1 MAISRGRIKKGER
14 KKSRL
19 NFFSSSSFSP
29 PTRHQLHSYILFN
42 SCQPC
47 RSLFPLPRTDRS
59 RPMNISRVSQINAFV
74 YKYSSSARNAL
85 TFGSRPDRH
94 RPFSSLRSI
103 LPGRLRRIDRA
114 RKYRRGNEPV
124 NNKPFPS
131 LTTRLLLQSRD
142 SYHSTFRGN
151 LHGRVSSPP
160 SHTHPRVSPTR
171 FESLNHRRRVAD
183 RSGTV
188 PCFGC
193 TVSVLWVVMVFRRV
207 RLEDPFERR
216 EIVFSCSKSGKEETR
231 RKMSNFSE
239 IILRLLYLEL
249 SIAC

>member
-1 MAISRGRIKKGER
+1 MAISRGRIEKGER

-19 NFFSSSSFSP
+19 NFFSSSSSFSP

-94 RPFSSLRSI
+94 RSFSSLRSI
-103 LPGRLRRIDRA
+103 LPEHLRQIDRA

-124 NNKPFPS
+124 NNEPFPS
-131 LTTRLLLQSRD
+131 LTTRLLLRSRD
-142 SYHSTFRGN
+142 S
-151 LHGRVSSPP
+151 
-160 SHTHPRVSPTR
+160 
-171 FESLNHRRRVAD
+171 
-183 RSGTV
+183 
-188 PCFGC
+188 
-193 TVSVLWVVMVFRRV
+193 
-207 RLEDPFERR
+207 
-216 EIVFSCSKSGKEETR
+216 
-231 RKMSNFSE
+231 
-239 IILRLLYLEL
+239 
-249 SIAC
+249 

>member
-1 MAISRGRIKKGER
+1 MPSWKNFFKSDQNKKSTHASFLRRIFHQATSNVLARMAISRGRIEKGER

-19 NFFSSSSFSP
+19 NFFSSSSSFSP

-94 RPFSSLRSI
+94 RSFSSLRSI
-103 LPGRLRRIDRA
+103 LPEHLRQIDRA

-124 NNKPFPS
+124 NNEPFPS
-131 LTTRLLLQSRD
+131 LTTRLLLRSRD
-142 SYHSTFRGN
+142 S
-151 LHGRVSSPP
+151 
-160 SHTHPRVSPTR
+160 
-171 FESLNHRRRVAD
+171 
-183 RSGTV
+183 
-188 PCFGC
+188 
-193 TVSVLWVVMVFRRV
+193 
-207 RLEDPFERR
+207 
-216 EIVFSCSKSGKEETR
+216 
-231 RKMSNFSE
+231 
-239 IILRLLYLEL
+239 
-249 SIAC
+249 